1 MDQAPEDSREITAE
15 LIPSEAPRPTSSGKR
30 APSVTVR
37 TTFGAKTDLGMIRE
51 NNEDKF
57 DFMEP
62 QDPELLATR
71 GCVYAVADG
80 MGGHAAGQ
88 IAAEI
93 ALKTFLKSYY
103 ASSERPPDEALAAAF
118 SSANAAVYDAAS
130 VVPGRSGMGCT
141 LTALAIVEDRFHIA
155 HVGDSRVYLIREGV
169 ISQLTDD
176 HSWVAEQV
184 RRGAMTPEDAERSP
198 FRNVITRSIGAGP
211 SVEAQIVTDTV
222 REGDVFLLCSDGL
235 TSMVPE
241 ETILRVALSDLGPS
255 FAAAQLVDEAN
266 ARGGHD
272 NITVLIVRI
281 DAVTKRPW
289 WRRL

>member
-1 MDQAPEDSREITAE
+1 MDQVPGDSREITAE
-15 LIPSEAPRPTSSGKR
+15 LTPSGAPRPTSSGKR
-30 APSVTVR
+30 APSVIVR
-37 TTFGAKTDLGMIRE
+37 TTFGAKTDLGIIRE

-57 DFMEP
+57 DFMVP

-93 ALKTFLKSYY
+93 ALKNFLKSYY
-103 ASSERPPDEALAAAF
+103 TPSDRPTDEALAAAF

-130 VVPGRSGMGCT
+130 AVPGRSGMGCT
-141 LTALAIVEDRFHIA
+141 LTVLAIVEDRFHIA
-155 HVGDSRVYLIREGV
+155 HVGDSRAYLVREGA

-184 RRGAMTPEDAERSP
+184 RRGAMTAEDAERSP

-241 ETILRVALSDLGPS
+241 ETILRVARSDLGPS

-281 DAVTKRPW
+281 DAVTRRPW